1 MSVPC
6 SPPDAAPVTTR
17 RLCTAGLSFATYADA
32 MKGGQDGAVI
42 VPGDAA
48 SSLLIQVQ
56 SKGGHPGQLTDEE
69 LALVRAWIDAGAAEK

>member
-1 MSVPC
+1 MRHLSQC
-6 SPPDAAPVTTR
+6 DALT
-17 RLCTAGLSFATYADA
+17 TAGSALDTYADA

-56 SKGGHPGQLTDEE
+56 SKGGHPGQLTAEE
-69 LALVRAWIDAGAAEK
+69 LALVRAWIDAGAAER